1 MLLYCITKSNF
12 GDIMAGNKK
21 TEIRLVFQ
29 IGAWLLFIMLGYL
42 GLRGYRQSVEKL
54 QTNACQDEIFE
65 LVNAIHDFYRNAP
78 DYGNLDYKQMVS
90 FKIIPKRMF
99 REGFTE
105 ATNSYHG
112 GIDFYYSSLSPEH
125 QHSAFEISFQG
136 LSQYGCMSLL
146 RLNWDPSLLIAVAG
160 YPSPKPAGPLDEIY
174 VNTTIKASNIFKS
187 GDAPYLSDEKA
198 EEVCNCS
205 DYDCTVVWKFR

>member
-1 MLLYCITKSNF
+1 
-12 GDIMAGNKK
+12 MAGDKK
-21 TEIRLVFQ
+21 KEIRLVFQ

-54 QTNACQDEIFE
+54 KTNACQDEIFE
-65 LVNAIHDFYRNAP
+65 LANGIQEFFRNAP
-78 DYGNLDYKQMVS
+78 DYGNLDYKQVVS
-90 FKIIPKRMF
+90 FKLIPKKMF

-112 GIDFYYSSLSPEH
+112 GVDFYYSSLSPER

-146 RLNWDPSLLIAVAG
+146 RMNWGTASASLLIAVAG
-160 YPSPKPAGPLDEIY
+160 YSSPKPAGPLDEIY
-174 VNTTIKASNIFKS
+174 PGMKIKASNIFKPE
-187 GDAPYLSDEKA
+187 DALYLSDERA
-198 EEVCNCS
+198 EQICSCS